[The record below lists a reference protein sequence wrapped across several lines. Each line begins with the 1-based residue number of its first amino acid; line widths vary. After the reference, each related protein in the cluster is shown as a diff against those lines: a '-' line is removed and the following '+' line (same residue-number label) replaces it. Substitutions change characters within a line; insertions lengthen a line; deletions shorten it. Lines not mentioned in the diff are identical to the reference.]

1 MLQTFLS
8 IFFLFI
14 FNHSDDDLGQYFG
27 FDDLEVIKIGNN
39 AGPMYSGDLN
49 GDGLLDVIVVNNKKS
64 RIELLIQ
71 RNDGDSTIERQ
82 PTRLNEIPEH
92 WRYNKNHLMV
102 AHQVAALAL
111 HDVNNDGRTDMV
123 YAGNPNVIVIL
134 EQQADATFKKT
145 RTHKIKNLGANFN
158 AFSITNLFGDDS
170 PEIITIVNG
179 DLTLFPLDGNSLGK
193 PFQLNTEDRVL
204 AFEYADYDGNGL
216 DDIVG
221 IIPDSTEPIR
231 LWLINNQD
239 DRRVIGPQH
248 RFQMSPLRDFTSVTL
263 PSKSNA
269 LMATIERA
277 SRRIVLYELEQD
289 EIKEFGDREVP
300 IEIYPFEGEGKR
312 KHLIADVNRDGLLD
326 LIATN
331 PENNTIVVYLQDA
344 TEGIREGVSS
354 PTISDVNS
362 LTISDLDGDNLDEL
376 YVLSE
381 EEGILGYS
389 LLSSSS
395 LAFPTPIQIKKGH
408 TPVSVTALSGTEG
421 NNLIVISKEKR
432 DYLIEVIGND
442 GAVNE
447 IDLGSLSRGPD
458 VILSFDADQDGKTDI
473 LLLTRDKP
481 MKMLRA
487 TEGGY
492 EIFESTDM
500 GQYGLVRSA
509 NGENTETFDIDGDGQ
524 EELLIANDNFVRAVR
539 FSTDYDSKNASGW
552 QVVKQINL
560 ENGDS
565 ELISIVSSGNSFFV
579 SDKENERIIS
589 IEVNPNG
596 DWVEGDSL
604 YISGYPLGSMYAGD
618 FTNDS
623 IQDVLMIGDSSYAII
638 HLAGDRIIMDEKQS
652 WRSHEERRVQHE
664 LAIGDVNSDGYSD
677 MASLDAGEQMLEI
690 FSFSDEGKMYYATG
704 FKIFETKIFSGGD
717 PREWE
722 PSQIE
727 IDDFT
732 GDGKDD
738 ILLLSHDRLLLYVQ

>member
-8 IFFLFI
+8 IFLLLS
-14 FNHSDDDLGQYFG
+14 FNPTDDDLGQYFG
-27 FDDLEVIKIGNN
+27 FDALEVIKIGDN

-71 RNDGDSTIERQ
+71 KSDGDSSVERQ
-82 PTRLNEIPEH
+82 TNRLNEIPEH
-92 WRYNKNHLMV
+92 WRYNQSDVMV
-102 AHQVAALAL
+102 PHQVVALAL
-111 HDVNNDGRTDMV
+111 HDVNNDGLTDMV
-123 YAGNPNVIVIL
+123 YAGSPNVIVIL
-134 EQQADATFKKT
+134 EQQADGTYKKN
-145 RTHKIKNLGANFN
+145 RTHKVKDLGANFN
-158 AFSITNLFGDDS
+158 AFSIANLVGDDL
-170 PEIITIVNG
+170 PEIITVVNG
-179 DLTLFPLDGNSLGK
+179 DVTFFPLDGNSLGK
-193 PFQLNTEDRVL
+193 PIQLNTEDRVL

-221 IIPDSTEPIR
+221 IIPDSSEPIR
-231 LWLINNQD
+231 LWLINSQD
-239 DRRVIGPQH
+239 GRRVIGPQH
-248 RFQMSPLRDFTSVTL
+248 RFEMSPLREFASISL
-263 PSKSNA
+263 ASKSKA

-289 EIKEFGDREVP
+289 AIVEYGDREVP
-300 IEIYPFEGEGKR
+300 LEIYPFEGEGKR
-312 KHLIADVNRDGLLD
+312 KQLVVDVNRDGLLD

-331 PENNTIVVYLQDA
+331 PENNTIVVYLQD
-344 TEGIREGVSS
+344 EKDGIREGESS
-354 PTISDVNS
+354 PTISDVSS
-362 LTISDLDGDNLDEL
+362 LTVSDLDGDNIDEL

-389 LLSSSS
+389 PLSSST
-395 LAFPTPIQIKKGH
+395 LDFPTPIQIKKGH
-408 TPVSVTALSGTEG
+408 TPVSVTALHGVDG
-421 NNLIVISKEKR
+421 DKLIVISKEKR
-432 DYLIEVIGND
+432 NYLIEVIGND

-447 IDLGSLSRGPD
+447 IELGSLSRGPD

-487 TEGGY
+487 TEDGY
-492 EIFESTDM
+492 GILESTDM

-509 NGENTETFDIDGDGQ
+509 TGENTATFDIDGDGQ
-524 EELLIANDNFVRAVR
+524 DELLIANDNFVRAVR
-539 FSTDYDSKNASGW
+539 FSTDVDTKNASGW
-552 QVVKQINL
+552 QVAKQINL

-565 ELISIVSSGNSFFV
+565 ELISIVSNGDSLFV
-579 SDKENERIIS
+579 SDKENECVIS
-589 IEVNPNG
+589 IEMNSDG

-604 YISGYPLGSMYAGD
+604 YISGYPLGMMYAGD

-638 HLAGDRIIMDEKQS
+638 QLAGDRIVMDEKQS

-664 LAIGDVNSDGYSD
+664 LAIGDVNGDGYSD

-690 FSFSDEGKMYYATG
+690 FTFSDEGKMHYATG